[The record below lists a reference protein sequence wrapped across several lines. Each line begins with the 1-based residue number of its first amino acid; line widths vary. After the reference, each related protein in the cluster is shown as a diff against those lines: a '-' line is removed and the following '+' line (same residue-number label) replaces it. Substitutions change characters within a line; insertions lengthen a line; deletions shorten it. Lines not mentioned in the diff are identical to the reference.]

1 VRCAARDPTLD
12 DGDVFCC
19 NRVVSWLEQLA
30 AERGVREDGGAVAAA
45 ARFGETE
52 GVWRETRIE
61 MEKKRGE
68 DATLVRANPEVSVR
82 ASRSTRE
89 RAAERRCPTGRE
101 RTGSLTMQTLQDPIL
116 PWLCFRGGGF
126 PNPKGLRKGS
136 RSFIARV
143 WTASPEGASPTAP
156 RLVTRCENRAN
167 ANAAGLARL
176 TPCHLLQ
183 RRLTPSRKRSPVL
196 ANPQRNPC

>member
-1 VRCAARDPTLD
+1 MD

-68 DATLVRANPEVSVR
+68 DATLVRANPEALPHR
-82 ASRSTRE
+82 PREDGLPHHADTSRSNIAVALLSRWRLSKPE
-89 RAAERRCPTGRE
+89 GIE
-101 RTGSLTMQTLQDPIL
+101 
-116 PWLCFRGGGF
+116 
-126 PNPKGLRKGS
+126 KGLKILHCQGVDSVS
-136 RSFIARV
+136 RGRF
-143 WTASPEGASPTAP
+143 TD
-156 RLVTRCENRAN
+156 C
-167 ANAAGLARL
+167 
-176 TPCHLLQ
+176 
-183 RRLTPSRKRSPVL
+183 TPSRHTL
-196 ANPQRNPC
+196 